1 MDDVHKNIEEHQQIK
16 KAKCWSFLIIWL
28 LIWLMIK
35 KRNKTT
41 LFIRRRKL
49 SNSLVFNTKPYF
61 SYPQSTTL
69 KSTQYFVMKIPNK
82 RKF

>member
-1 MDDVHKNIEEHQQIK
+1 
-16 KAKCWSFLIIWL
+16 
-28 LIWLMIK
+28 MIK

>member
-1 MDDVHKNIEEHQQIK
+1 
-16 KAKCWSFLIIWL
+16 
-28 LIWLMIK
+28 MIK
-35 KRNKTT
+35 KRNKTVTT